1 MSLHRQNK
9 NGDFVYHIDFIN
21 AAGNVAPVPSS
32 ATIELSTENGRSS
45 YKAEFKKDGESSGCK
60 RSGDGLDV
68 FIPLSRTPIGSGR
81 MLAKITIHRESE
93 DFPSGIQNICIK
105 TTTNVLLWDGSSD
118 DAISIQG
125 EIILA
130 E

>member
-21 AAGNVAPVPSS
+21 AAGNVTSVPDS
-32 ATIELSTENGRSS
+32 ATIELSTESGRASFT
-45 YKAEFKKDGESSGCK
+45 AEFNNEGESTGCRK
-60 RSGDGLDV
+60 SGDGLDV
-68 FIPLSRTPIGSGR
+68 FVPLSRTPIGTGR
-81 MLAKITIHRESE
+81 MLAKITVHRASE

-125 EIILA
+125 EVVLA

>member
-1 MSLHRQNK
+1 MQEVRRRAGCLH
-9 NGDFVYHIDFIN
+9 
-21 AAGNVAPVPSS
+21 
-32 ATIELSTENGRSS
+32 
-45 YKAEFKKDGESSGCK
+45 
-60 RSGDGLDV
+60 
-68 FIPLSRTPIGSGR
+68 TPIGSGR